1 VFTNSIMTTCVKM
14 TTNWHPI
21 SLIVVEGYKSTNAKN
36 LWGRYWEPYIVTTEI
51 PNHINGHFI
60 RPNMVAFKYLDFKKD
75 VDPNVHVKVFNFAM
89 NVNAKTSKQ
98 YISMHSTIC

>member
-1 VFTNSIMTTCVKM
+1 
-14 TTNWHPI
+14 
-21 SLIVVEGYKSTNAKN
+21 
-36 LWGRYWEPYIVTTEI
+36 
-51 PNHINGHFI
+51 
-60 RPNMVAFKYLDFKKD
+60 MVAFKYLDFKKD